1 MIHDD
6 TNYSF
11 DIYGRLNRDKVVCQD
26 QYIGTLN
33 YNESNDKFE
42 YEKGDIFQLQ
52 KQKRSGEQQRKN
64 IDYSCFNKDNNP
76 IIVVV
81 LESPHISEFC
91 ITGQNFTTAPAWGAT
106 GDKFNTQFIKLLNN
120 YLSSKINKTSYDVYL
135 VNAIRYQT
143 SLGMSPICSLLRDYV
158 FKDMWNNLG
167 FADDFKERINILKP
181 DVVIN
186 AVTKNLK
193 QLVDKVIKSTLQG
206 NRCLFN
212 ASEHPSVWDKNTTL
226 S

>member
-193 QLVDKVIKSTLQG
+193 QLVDKEIKSTLQG

-212 ASEHPSVWDKNTTL
+212 ASKHPSAWDKNTTL

>member
-193 QLVDKVIKSTLQG
+193 QLVDKEIKSTLQG

-212 ASEHPSVWDKNTTL
+212 ASKHPSAWDKGTMFL
-226 S
+226 

>member
-186 AVTKNLK
+186 AVKY
-193 QLVDKVIKSTLQG
+193 SLQG
-206 NRCLFN
+206 
-212 ASEHPSVWDKNTTL
+212 TTQGNGL
-226 S
+226 TGGVPPVRFSM